1 MEKGNERE
9 EFSHLRTKTIIEQI
23 YHGKYEIWV
32 IVMFD
37 SRASANAFLPDEPIL
52 LLMECDMLMNNHS
65 LKS

>member
-9 EFSHLRTKTIIEQI
+9 EFSHLRKKTIIEQI
-23 YHGKYEIWV
+23 YQYEIWV

-37 SRASANAFLPDEPIL
+37 SRASANAFLPESPISL
-52 LLMECDMLMNNHS
+52 FMECDMMMNNHC